1 MNITQQVIIL
11 SAELTTE
18 TTGENNRRTNN
29 LRASLNDVGITFN
42 EATGHYKNTQ
52 EASFVC
58 LPKNAAE
65 IETLK
70 DFAFKNFKQESILFQ
85 DSNGQAY
92 LIFEDKTEQNIGKLK
107 QVNPKFIEQLENYT
121 VMNNRVYTTEL

>member
-52 EASFVC
+52 ETSFVC

-70 DFAFKNFKQESILFQ
+70 DFAFKNFKQESVLFQ

-121 VMNNRVYTTEL
+121 IMNNRVYTTEL